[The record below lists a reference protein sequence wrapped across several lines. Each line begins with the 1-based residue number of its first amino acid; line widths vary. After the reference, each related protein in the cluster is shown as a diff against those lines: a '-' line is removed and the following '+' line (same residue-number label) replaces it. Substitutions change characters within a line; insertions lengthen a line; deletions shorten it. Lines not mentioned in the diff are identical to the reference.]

1 MQIYAKESQQR
12 AWETINICEKSPHKS
27 KGRGIYGAFFGDF
40 SRCSL
45 LSHCAR
51 LPKYSSDN
59 KVFSAI
65 SYRLCKQ
72 EQRRARGVQTPS
84 RKDEGLAPYIT
95 SSSGGGCFK

>member
-12 AWETINICEKSPHKS
+12 SWETINICEKSPHKS
-27 KGRGIYGAFFGDF
+27 KGRGIYSAFFGDF

-51 LPKYSSDN
+51 LHKYSSDN

-72 EQRRARGVQTPS
+72 EQSWAWGVQTPS
-84 RKDEGLAPYIT
+84 CKDEGLAPHIT
-95 SSSGGGCFK
+95 RSWGRML